1 MFNKI
6 SNSFKSLDKVAVKI
20 MKTGIKYCFIISIFA
35 SFILLFYNCFKTSPL
50 VFYIGLAILKLSIT
64 FIVEFIICAFSI
76 DLIKK
81 QLT

>member
-1 MFNKI
+1 MFQKI
-6 SNSFKSLDKVAVKI
+6 VNSFKMLDKKADRI
-20 MKTGIKYCFIISIFA
+20 MKIGIKFCFFISIIA
-35 SFILLFYNCFKTSPL
+35 SFILLFYNCFKTSPF
-50 VFYIGLAILKLSIT
+50 VYYIGLSIFKLSII